1 MMNLNANVNSARA
14 LGLVDGG
21 GVIVNGYRTW
31 AGDEDLEVESG
42 MCFTHTV
49 KHQHP
54 TNHSERVIMNIPHS
68 LTSAE
73 LQARTDAAL
82 ELARV
87 VAGLNPFAISFDR
100 TRVEIGCGKFGHVQT
115 LARRALGST
124 PELDA
129 EFSRFLNWARS
140 EGKDS
145 AHTFDTDRN
154 QWIALNP
161 ATADLWRAWRVAA
174 GVSVPPSSVP
184 DKS

>member
-1 MMNLNANVNSARA
+1 MN
-14 LGLVDGG
+14 
-21 GVIVNGYRTW
+21 T
-31 AGDEDLEVESG
+31 
-42 MCFTHTV
+42 
-49 KHQHP
+49 
-54 TNHSERVIMNIPHS
+54 PHS
-68 LTSAE
+68 LTSTE
-73 LQARTDAAL
+73 LQSRTDAAL

-100 TRVEIGCGKFGHVQT
+100 TRVEIGRGKFGHMQT
-115 LARRALGST
+115 LARRALGSI
-124 PELDA
+124 PEIDA

-174 GVSVPPSSVP
+174 GVPVTKTT
-184 DKS
+184 DGGATK